1 MTGRETVCLPV
12 FLRTLPFG
20 GRAGKG
26 SKGRPMPRLAASA
39 LQGEGVCEASGRGRS
54 RAGRIRCLPAPEGWG
69 GLMASHL
76 GNGGGG
82 GLEPL
87 CQSVISC
94 TSGAVMSWPRHEC
107 LGGRRTAREP
117 RERAVGRRTELAL
130 CLRFVP
136 WAEALGFACLCEI
149 GRCVSVRACVRDASG
164 SFRIDQS
171 PHHTRLHVARKADAL
186 TPPTSVN
193 GHLFLRPLRVSGHP
207 HTGRSALSFHL
218 RFPVFGALHVT
229 PDGDASPRQRKWH
242 SPAEGASRCQ

>member
-1 MTGRETVCLPV
+1 MAEAGAALAGSGA
-12 FLRTLPFG
+12 FQLQ
-20 GRAGKG
+20 RAGVG
-26 SKGRPMPRLAASA
+26 SWRVIWGTAAAAA
-39 LQGEGVCEASGRGRS
+39 LNPSVS
-54 RAGRIRCLPAPEGWG
+54 
-69 GLMASHL
+69 
-76 GNGGGG
+76 
-82 GLEPL
+82 
-87 CQSVISC
+87 QSVISC
-94 TSGAVMSWPRHEC
+94 VSGAVMSWPRHEC

-193 GHLFLRPLRVSGHP
+193 GHLFLRPPRVSGHP

-242 SPAEGASRCQ
+242 SPAEALRSANDLARSAAPTSP

>member
-87 CQSVISC
+87 CQSVSHQLCQWSC
-94 TSGAVMSWPRHEC
+94 DVMAATRVPRRQTNRARAPRK
-107 LGGRRTAREP
+107 GRRA
-117 RERAVGRRTELAL
+117 AYRTCPVLAL
-130 CLRFVP
+130 CSMGGGPWVCLFVRDRP
-136 WAEALGFACLCEI
+136 VC
-149 GRCVSVRACVRDASG
+149 VRACVRA
-164 SFRIDQS
+164 
-171 PHHTRLHVARKADAL
+171 
-186 TPPTSVN
+186 
-193 GHLFLRPLRVSGHP
+193 
-207 HTGRSALSFHL
+207 
-218 RFPVFGALHVT
+218 
-229 PDGDASPRQRKWH
+229 
-242 SPAEGASRCQ
+242 